1 MPLPANGI
9 LMNYYETIILCQPDG
24 TKSCSA
30 CCGLFNFSDISRENL
45 SQFLS
50 RGAARSSSFL
60 SASDITDQ
68 GDGRKIR
75 DTTSYICPH
84 QGLVFNKRP
93 GCLLHPQYRNSTMRN
108 NSFFGEKICSGFL
121 CPAHSIFSAEHKKII
136 IKLVDDWYLYSIAVI
151 DPESTTWILDLL
163 QKRFPLFSQRE
174 DIVKKILNEAL
185 MIHARHLNNYPG
197 PIFFYSVSEY
207 EIGKKNFS
215 IACNNEDNGSQ
226 SQELIEVI
234 EGNL

>member
-1 MPLPANGI
+1 
-9 LMNYYETIILCQPDG
+9 MNYYETILLCQPDG
-24 TKSCSA
+24 IKSCSA

-50 RGAARSSSFL
+50 RGAVRSSSFL

-68 GDGRKIR
+68 GDGRDIR

-93 GCLLHPQYRNSTMRN
+93 GCLLHPQYRNSTLRN

-121 CPAHSIFSAEHKKII
+121 CPAHSILSAEQKKII
-136 IKLVDDWYLYSIAVI
+136 IKLIDDWFLYSIAII
-151 DPESTTWILDLL
+151 DPESTIWILDFL
-163 QKRFPLFSQRE
+163 QKRYYTAFQKE
-174 DIVKKILNEAL
+174 DIIKKIFNEAL
-185 MIHARHLNNYPG
+185 MIHARYLNESQG
-197 PIFFYSVSEY
+197 PVFYYSVSEY
-207 EIGKKNFS
+207 EMGKKNFT
-215 IACNNEDNGSQ
+215 IICNSAENKRQ
-226 SQELIEVI
+226 IQEILEVI